1 MESLRENRLLM
12 YSIMASSFVVVILAT
27 GIIPDFQNTFEII
40 DFPDDVSLAIFS
52 I

>member
-12 YSIMASSFVVVILAT
+12 YSILASSAVVVCLAT

-40 DFPDDVSLAIFS
+40 DFPDDVSIFFY
-52 I
+52 